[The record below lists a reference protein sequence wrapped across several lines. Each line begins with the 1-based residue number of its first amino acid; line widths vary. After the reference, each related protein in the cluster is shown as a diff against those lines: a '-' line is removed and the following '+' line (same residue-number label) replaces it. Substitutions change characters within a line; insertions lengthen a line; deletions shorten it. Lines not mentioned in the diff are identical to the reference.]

1 MSNVSF
7 TDYDLVKIEKQ
18 ADGDWLLTSLT
29 PFTSE
34 ETLTIEMNDG
44 VKFEIEVTDSATC
57 SDLYNFVVDV
67 QIDAPQTAEGH
78 YEVVAGDSYSII
90 MAFEEGA
97 AYQFPDDGSSMTYTI
112 PSGLNA
118 ADGHE
123 GTFTINVIDE
133 STSEVFPVKGNTYNI
148 RNGVLTANFN
158 TNDPNYNKLTASAA
172 ARFELEFEG
181 SFDESAD
188 IIKFSDS
195 IEKDIDVTTSSSVE
209 ASKTASVDINNDEVT
224 YTVTIESHGH
234 STNVVVKDTIT
245 DDRGVLSLD
254 ASSIS
259 AISSTGNPVSMTG
272 SASGNSFEY
281 TIAAMRDGETIAF
294 TYKARIDS
302 GKIPNIDGKYIQTG
316 INSVEVKSD
325 ENPEPET
332 VNVNTTID
340 YTPDITKGNAVVG
353 EDGKTLTWTITA
365 NEQMKVSMANGTITD
380 TIDPNSQGIMT
391 CSGSGIIV
399 QVYDKNGLVRT
410 YDVGWDSLTQK
421 TDETWTYTIPGSD
434 AEHAYKYV
442 ITYTTVVDTSS
453 LVTDVTVNNEV
464 HTDGDKSGHG
474 SGQVGPG
481 QRVEVQKDVQKVDI
495 EHKEITWTVS
505 FNIL

>member
-1 MSNVSF
+1 
-7 TDYDLVKIEKQ
+7 
-18 ADGDWLLTSLT
+18 
-29 PFTSE
+29 
-34 ETLTIEMNDG
+34 
-44 VKFEIEVTDSATC
+44 
-57 SDLYNFVVDV
+57 
-67 QIDAPQTAEGH
+67 
-78 YEVVAGDSYSII
+78 
-90 MAFEEGA
+90 
-97 AYQFPDDGSSMTYTI
+97 
-112 PSGLNA
+112 
-118 ADGHE
+118 
-123 GTFTINVIDE
+123 
-133 STSEVFPVKGNTYNI
+133 
-148 RNGVLTANFN
+148 
-158 TNDPNYNKLTASAA
+158 
-172 ARFELEFEG
+172 
-181 SFDESAD
+181 
-188 IIKFSDS
+188 
-195 IEKDIDVTTSSSVE
+195 
-209 ASKTASVDINNDEVT
+209 
-224 YTVTIESHGH
+224 
-234 STNVVVKDTIT
+234 
-245 DDRGVLSLD
+245 
-254 ASSIS
+254 
-259 AISSTGNPVSMTG
+259 MTG